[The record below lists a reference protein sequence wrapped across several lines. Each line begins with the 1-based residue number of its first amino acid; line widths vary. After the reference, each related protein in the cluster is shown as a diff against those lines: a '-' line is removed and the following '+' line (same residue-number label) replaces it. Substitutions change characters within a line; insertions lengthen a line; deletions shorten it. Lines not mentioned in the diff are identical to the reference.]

1 MEKKCNNCADDNIGC
16 NVIREMKKNIDALK
30 RKRCLWDIAISVV
43 GIVWVVILGV
53 FVYRTFCPV
62 PQTEK
67 RIYNLI
73 INNKDAMSEKAKAE
87 IQTHL
92 AEALTNVEERA
103 SRAYNEKFAAIL
115 AVLSVFGVAWPVIVG
130 FLQFKSNEK
139 ELNKIETTSNQAK
152 TASEQ
157 ATNALVQISQVKGE
171 AEEATKKA
179 EEATK
184 KAEESLASV
193 EKTNMRI
200 YRYNGE
206 TYYHMATSDARQKDL
221 KSLSIDD
228 KIEILY
234 KFYFAIES
242 YIRAVLAVPQDA
254 ACRRTAF
261 AKINNMC
268 DWIKKIIPEVK
279 SQRLMLD
286 FNFLVDFC
294 SDIPFNDAEKI
305 KIMERLG
312 TIAKSLEEDFSEAE
326 IADLNNDLS

>member
-1 MEKKCNNCADDNIGC
+1 MEKECNNCLDDNIGC
-16 NVIREMKKNIDALK
+16 NVIREMKKNINALK
-30 RKRCLWDIAISVV
+30 RKRCLWDIAMSVV

-130 FLQFKSNEK
+130 FLQFKFNEK

-179 EEATK
+179 EDSLQTATSAVK
-184 KAEESLASV
+184 NAQDSIKVLLIQYQVFS
-193 EKTNMRI
+193 RI
-200 YRYNGE
+200 YYDMGL
-206 TYYHMATSDARQKDL
+206 DKRQTNPG
-221 KSLSIDD
+221 SFGI
-228 KIEILY
+228 
-234 KFYFAIES
+234 FNHYFALSLEFKLRSFMLDERNIAENS
-242 YIRAVLAVPQDA
+242 ITRILSEFDFSQPNSDKNIKSRNTLTTCKALAGEIRRNAIGTVREKEAEKVWLAVVTKYNQFGGSPID
-254 ACRRTAF
+254 
-261 AKINNMC
+261 
-268 DWIKKIIPEVK
+268 
-279 SQRLMLD
+279 
-286 FNFLVDFC
+286 
-294 SDIPFNDAEKI
+294 
-305 KIMERLG
+305 G
-312 TIAKSLEEDFSEAE
+312 ED
-326 IADLNNDLS
+326 D